1 MGSDGVSWPEVTEVS
16 LRRESLEVR
25 GRRGLGSVIARVG
38 DWRRFLSA
46 METVPRPTPMYWI
59 SSSEGSSGGA
69 RTLILGVRG
78 VSIGLGSSVVSYA
91 VVSVEGVGSVVL
103 LSGGSVVNCTPK

>member
-1 MGSDGVSWPEVTEVS
+1 MGSEGVSWPEVTEDVS
-16 LRRESLEVR
+16 LRRDSLEVR
-25 GRRGLGSVIARVG
+25 LRRGLGSVVARKG

-46 METVPRPTPMYWI
+46 VESVPRPTPMYWI

-78 VSIGLGSSVVSYA
+78 VSMGAGSSVVS
-91 VVSVEGVGSVVL
+91 
-103 LSGGSVVNCTPK
+103 